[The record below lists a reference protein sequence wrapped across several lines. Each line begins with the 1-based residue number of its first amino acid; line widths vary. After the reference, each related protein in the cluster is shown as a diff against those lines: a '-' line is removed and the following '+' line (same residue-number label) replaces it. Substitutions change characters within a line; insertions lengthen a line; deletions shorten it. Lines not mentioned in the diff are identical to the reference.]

1 MKWIKKNLKNFQVRK
16 LFKPLVYTL
25 ILSFLYNLLYLYSMN
40 TTTNVIAYA
49 CQIVLGL
56 LGSLGFY
63 FICTMCWGKKKNT
76 LSLNHLIYILVL
88 QAIYIFIIQGI
99 LTPLYY
105 AFGNITWAAVIIQLM
120 SAMGIIFMMPL
131 QLIYYYGL
139 YEGVQGPKA
148 LLAYV
153 WDKFKVHFKPL
164 LNWFCTI
171 FLIVVALD
179 TLWWGMFSMINGFNA
194 TEILSRMY
202 FMGNPMM
209 SWMMYFYMSVLTG
222 SSMVSIYIPVFGCFV
237 IGFFEGLIELNY
249 VLLIQNKC
257 EDHGTKRT

>member
-1 MKWIKKNLKNFQVRK
+1 
-16 LFKPLVYTL
+16 
-25 ILSFLYNLLYLYSMN
+25 
-40 TTTNVIAYA
+40 
-49 CQIVLGL
+49 
-56 LGSLGFY
+56 
-63 FICTMCWGKKKNT
+63 MCWGKKKNT

-88 QAIYIFIIQGI
+88 QAVYIFIIQGI

-105 AFGNITWAAVIIQLM
+105 AFGNITAAAVIIQLL
-120 SAMGIIFMMPL
+120 SAFGIIFMMPL

-139 YEGVQGPKA
+139 YEGILGP
-148 LLAYV
+148 
-153 WDKFKVHFKPL
+153 KPL

-209 SWMMYFYMSVLTG
+209 SWMMYFYMSVLSG
-222 SSMVSIYIPVFGCFV
+222 SSMASIYIPVFGCFV

-257 EDHGTKRT
+257 GDHGTQRA